1 MDASPPKARRWM
13 TWALVA
19 SVGFNLAVVGLAAG
33 AFLKGPRPDHVS
45 GPALAQYA
53 RALPPPYDHDLRRAL
68 RASRGDWSG
77 PREALRAQRGALAE
91 ALVAEPFDP
100 EAVLAILEREGA
112 LADDLASRGARLL
125 MVQIGRMSAEER
137 AAYAEAL
144 REIRRRD

>member
-1 MDASPPKARRWM
+1 MDASPAKARRWM

-19 SVGFNLAVVGLAAG
+19 SLGLNLAFLGLAAG
-33 AFLKGPRPDHVS
+33 AFLKGPRPHYVT

-53 RALPPPYDHDLRRAL
+53 RAQPRPYQQDLRRAL

-77 PREALRAQRGALAE
+77 PREALRAQRGALAD

-100 EAVLAILEREGA
+100 ETVLAILEREGA

-125 MVQIGRMSAEER
+125 MAQIGRMSAEDR

-144 REIRRRD
+144 RAKRRGG